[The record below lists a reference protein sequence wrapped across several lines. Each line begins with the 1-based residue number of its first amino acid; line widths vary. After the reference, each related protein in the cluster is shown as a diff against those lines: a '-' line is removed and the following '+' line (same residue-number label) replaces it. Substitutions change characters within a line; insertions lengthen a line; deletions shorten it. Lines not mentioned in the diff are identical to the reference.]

1 MSPDARSA
9 YEGGSAVGGGDTEI
23 GRVGVVGCGLMGS
36 GIAEMC
42 AKSGV
47 DVLVAVS
54 SDRSAAAGLR
64 RIERSLDRALEK
76 GRIAEA
82 ERASVLA
89 HITLTTD
96 LRDLADR
103 QLVLEAITEDEP
115 AKLALFARLDEIV
128 EDPLAVFTT
137 NTSSLPVMRV
147 AGATER
153 PAQVIGTHFF
163 NPVTVMPLV
172 ELTGCLLTSQET
184 FDRVETFVT
193 KMLGKEVVRSPDRAG
208 FVVNA
213 LLVPYLLSAMRM
225 AESGFATPEDIDRGM
240 TLGCAHPMGP
250 LRLADMIGL
259 DTLAA
264 VADGLYAEFKDPLC
278 AAPPLLSRM
287 VEGGLLGKK
296 SGRGFYSYA

>member
-1 MSPDARSA
+1 MS
-9 YEGGSAVGGGDTEI
+9 GSAAAERPADDTEI

-54 SDRSAAAGLR
+54 SDRSASAGIR
-64 RIERSLDRALEK
+64 RIETSLDRALAK
-76 GRIAEA
+76 GKIGEA
-82 ERASVLA
+82 ERAAVLG

-96 LRDLADR
+96 LGDLADR

-115 AKLALFARLDEIV
+115 AKLALFARLDTIV
-128 EDPLAVFTT
+128 EDPLAVLTT

-147 AGATER
+147 AGATTR
-153 PAQVIGTHFF
+153 PEQVIGTHFF

-172 ELTGCLLTSQET
+172 ELTGCLLTSART
-184 FDRVETFVT
+184 YDRVETFVT

-213 LLVPYLLSAMRM
+213 LLVPYLFSAMRM

-296 SGRGFYSYA
+296 SGRGFYSYV

>member
-1 MSPDARSA
+1 M
-9 YEGGSAVGGGDTEI
+9 SAVGEPSADDTEI
-23 GRVGVVGCGLMGS
+23 SRVGVVGCGLMGS

-42 AKSGV
+42 ARSGV

-64 RIERSLDRALEK
+64 RIEESLDRALAK

-82 ERASVLA
+82 ERTSVLGQ
-89 HITLTTD
+89 ITLTTD
-96 LRDLADR
+96 LHDLADR

-115 AKLALFARLDEIV
+115 AKLALFARLDAIV
-128 EDPLAVFTT
+128 EDPRALFTT

-147 AGATER
+147 AGATAR
-153 PAQVIGTHFF
+153 PEQVIGTHFF

-172 ELTGCLLTSQET
+172 ELTGCLLTSGET
-184 FDRVETFVT
+184 YDRVETFVT

-213 LLVPYLLSAMRM
+213 LLVPYLFSAMRM
-225 AESGFATPEDIDRGM
+225 AESGFASPEDIDRGM

-264 VADGLYAEFKDPLC
+264 VAEGLYAEFKDPLC

-287 VEGGLLGKK
+287 VEGGLLGRK
-296 SGRGFYSYA
+296 SGRGFYSYV

>member
-1 MSPDARSA
+1 MSGADAAERPA
-9 YEGGSAVGGGDTEI
+9 DDTEI
-23 GRVGVVGCGLMGS
+23 SRVGVVGCGLMGS

-54 SDRSAAAGLR
+54 SDRSAAAGVR
-64 RIERSLDRALEK
+64 RIETSLDRALAK
-76 GRIAEA
+76 GKIGEA
-82 ERASVLA
+82 ERAAVLG

-115 AKLALFARLDEIV
+115 AKLALFARLDTIV
-128 EDPLAVFTT
+128 EDPLAVLTT

-147 AGATER
+147 AGATAR
-153 PAQVIGTHFF
+153 PEQVIGTHFF

-172 ELTGCLLTSQET
+172 ELTGCLLTSART
-184 FDRVETFVT
+184 YDRVETFVT

-213 LLVPYLLSAMRM
+213 LLVPYLFSAMRM

-296 SGRGFYSYA
+296 SGRGFYSYV